1 MLRPGWVST
10 SKPGTPRHARTGS
23 SLGRPEVEGSG
34 ELPPL
39 SICRLETRDEFFR
52 KLQQHADDPAF
63 VDFACPICWEPFWQP
78 VRTVCG
84 HAFCKGC
91 LLKSTLAQLEQVPA
105 NVSCPMCRHPLTVND
120 ITDDIALVTGIRLL
134 MAECSQGSGSV
145 RRARE
150 QDRHRAARGA
160 CRHGF
165 PDRARAPQAPLRS
178 QMASDAPE
186 RERLVVLA
194 SSAPL
199 RRPAWQEAEA
209 SDGGHT
215 FKSWVRVAPSAS
227 QSREAQPLRGRSSG
241 AQSSCSVVKTPA
253 SKPDAVDG
261 RWSMTVDGNGGRTT
275 TTTTAGELARRPG
288 TCPGSFPARLAPAG
302 GGIRGPSAAQDH
314 SGAKCKRRGRAAGT
328 EFSRRRPEPEP
339 TPLEMVEVL

>member
-1 MLRPGWVST
+1 MMRPAWVST
-10 SKPGTPRHARTGS
+10 SKPSTPRHGS

-63 VDFACPICWEPFWQP
+63 VNFACPICWEPFWQP

-84 HAFCKGC
+84 HAFCKSC
-91 LLKSTLAQLEQVPA
+91 LLKSTLAQLEQVSA

-134 MAECSQGSGSV
+134 MAECSRGSRSV

-150 QDRHRAARGA
+150 EDRHRAARGA
-160 CRHGF
+160 RGHGF
-165 PDRARAPQAPLRS
+165 PDRARAPQAPLCT

-186 RERLVVLA
+186 LERLVVLA

-199 RRPAWQEAEA
+199 RRPAWQDTNA
-209 SDGGHT
+209 SDGSHT
-215 FKSWVRVAPSAS
+215 FKSWVRVAPPATK
-227 QSREAQPLRGRSSG
+227 SRQAQPPRGPSSG
-241 AQSSCSVVKTPA
+241 SQSSCSVV
-253 SKPDAVDG
+253 SKPDALDG
-261 RWSMTVDGNGGRTT
+261 RGSVTVDNGGNGGRTT
-275 TTTTAGELARRPG
+275 TTNAAGPSRRPV

-302 GGIRGPSAAQDH
+302 GGIRGRSAAQDH
-314 SGAKCKRRGRAAGT
+314 GDAKWERRGRVAGT
-328 EFSRRRPEPEP
+328 ESLRWRPEPVP
-339 TPLEMVEVL
+339 TPLEMVEVM